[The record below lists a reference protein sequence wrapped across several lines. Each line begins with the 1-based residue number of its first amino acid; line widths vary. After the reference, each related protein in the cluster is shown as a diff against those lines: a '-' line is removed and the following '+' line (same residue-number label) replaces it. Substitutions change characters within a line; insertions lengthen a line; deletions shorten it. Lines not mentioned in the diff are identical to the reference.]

1 MISDLGSNFYINE
14 KDINEKTCEESCINK
29 LQSLNRN
36 VTLKIHKDIFNED
49 IKKFNLII
57 ITEIGKL
64 EDILSINSI
73 CRKYNI
79 NFIYTL
85 NLGLAG
91 YLFND
96 FGKEYHI
103 YDLSGEKN

>member
-1 MISDLGSNFYINE
+1 M
-14 KDINEKTCEESCINK
+14 
-29 LQSLNRN
+29 
-36 VTLKIHKDIFNED
+36 
-49 IKKFNLII
+49 
-57 ITEIGKL
+57 

-79 NFIYTL
+79 NFIYAL
-85 NLGLAG
+85 NWGLTG

-103 YDLSGEKN
+103 YDLNGEKN